1 MKKTR
6 QVIAILLILIF
17 VLSGCSNSR
26 NSSEKDISDNKIDI
40 GNTEYD
46 FSFYIYQDGR
56 TFTETQL
63 AIQSNFED
71 FLHELFVDEMTSL
84 SSINLH
90 FTIEHPENYGI
101 DKLEPGWGE
110 FNYMDTSEDEA
121 EITQNLNELTAFDY
135 DALTYEQQLIYD
147 ILKEYLEDE
156 QGASEYLLFYSAF
169 GPMSGLQSELPIIF
183 SEYDLLE
190 KSDIDD
196 YISLLN
202 SCYSYVETMCQ
213 YELYRMEQGYAN
225 SNYSID
231 NVIDQCNEFISA
243 NPNCLRPVFEDKLK
257 GFDGLTDE
265 EISRY
270 MEQFDKGFNESL
282 IPAYKNIITTLE
294 TIKKSNP
301 SKGGRCNYDNGKAFY
316 EYLVKNETGSWRSI
330 DELYK
335 MINTDMLRCSGSIS
349 KLFKKNPSLINDM
362 ESYQYSVTDPSE
374 MLNGLIKALE
384 GDFPAAVNDN
394 YTINYVPESLE
405 SAMNPAYYLIPPID
419 NLNKNN
425 IYINNYEGYAHMN
438 LFPTIA
444 HEGFPGHMYQTT
456 YFYSQNPHYIR
467 SLLDFNGYVEGWAE
481 YVEFCYSYK
490 YSGMDDYLAKAFEYN
505 SLFSFGIYCICDI
518 GINYQGWNYEDTA
531 DYLEQYGLAEEEM
544 EEIYYTMVDEPAVYL
559 RYYIGYLE
567 IANLK
572 KDAMK
577 KLGSAFDVKEF
588 HRFLLEIGPCQ
599 YDIISDRMDGWI
611 NRAMKKS

>member
-26 NSSEKDISDNKIDI
+26 NSSEKDISDNKTDT

-63 AIQSNFED
+63 AIQSDFED

-270 MEQFDKGFNESL
+270 MEQFDKGLNESL

-316 EYLVKNETGSWRSI
+316 EYLVKSETGSWRSI

-384 GDFPAAVNDN
+384 EDFPAAVNDN

-425 IYINNYEGYAHMN
+425 IYINNYEGYAHMD